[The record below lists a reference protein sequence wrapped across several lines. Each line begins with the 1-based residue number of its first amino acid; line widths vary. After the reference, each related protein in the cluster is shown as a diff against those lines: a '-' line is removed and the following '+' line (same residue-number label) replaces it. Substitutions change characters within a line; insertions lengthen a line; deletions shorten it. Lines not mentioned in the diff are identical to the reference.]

1 MTATVFDIQRSSF
14 VDGPGIRTTVFFK
27 GCNLH
32 CAWCHNPEGQLAAT
46 ELMLYGD
53 KCVKC
58 GKCLEKC
65 PHALKEC
72 TLCGK
77 CELYCP
83 AEARRICGK
92 DYTTEELLAEI
103 LPDKLFYETSGG
115 GVTFSGGEC
124 MLRLDFLCEMLKKC
138 RENGIKTAIDTAG
151 HVPFSHFERVLPF
164 TDLFLYDVKS
174 MDAQVHKQYTGV
186 DNTLI
191 LDNLAKLLARG
202 ARVWIRV
209 PVVVGINDTEA
220 EMLALST
227 FLHKHGLPEKIELLP
242 YHAMGE
248 SKARAI
254 GREPQRFS
262 APDKTRL
269 AALAALLPV

>member
-1 MTATVFDIQRSSF
+1 MKATIFDIQRSSF

-27 GCNLH
+27 GCNLR
-32 CAWCHNPEGQLAAT
+32 CAWCHNPESQLAVT
-46 ELMLYGD
+46 ELMVYRD
-53 KCVKC
+53 KCVSC

-65 PHALKEC
+65 PHALKQC
-72 TLCGK
+72 DLCGK

-83 AEARRICGK
+83 AEARRVCGK
-92 DYTTEELLAEI
+92 DYTAEKLLAEI

-124 MLRLDFLCEMLKKC
+124 MLQLDFLCEMLQKC
-138 RENGIKTAIDTAG
+138 HENGIKTAIDTAG

-174 MDAQVHKQYTGV
+174 MDAQTHKQYTGV
-186 DNTLI
+186 DNALI
-191 LDNLAKLLARG
+191 LNNLAKLLSRR

-209 PVVVGINDTEA
+209 PLVAGVNDSEA
-220 EMLALST
+220 QIRALSD
-227 FLHKHGLPEKIELLP
+227 FLARHGLPEKIELLP

-248 SKARAI
+248 SKSRAL
-254 GREPQRFS
+254 GREAQIFV
-262 APDKTRL
+262 ALDKSKMD
-269 AALAALLPV
+269 ALRALLPV